1 MAWKPENYS
10 VHPYECCHKTTALK
24 LDDERIPRALAAL
37 SLAAAAAAA
46 PAGGPLA
53 PGQSPPASHHHA
65 AHLIHHDDLP
75 TAHLPAAEWARA
87 EPFALN
93 QTRLLAG
100 SVYSE
105 AQQLNSDYLG
115 VLDLDR
121 LLYQF
126 RFFAGLPQP
135 SGARPYG
142 GWESPTYQVRMRH
155 YSSFGRCCRSV
166 ESARLSAVR
175 VLSSGAC

>member
-10 VHPYECCHKTTALK
+10 VHPYECCHKAAALK
-24 LDDERIPRALAAL
+24 LDDDRIPRALVAL

-105 AQQLNSDYLG
+105 AQQLNSEYLG

-142 GWESPTYQVRMRH
+142 GWESPTYQV
-155 YSSFGRCCRSV
+155 
-166 ESARLSAVR
+166 
-175 VLSSGAC
+175 